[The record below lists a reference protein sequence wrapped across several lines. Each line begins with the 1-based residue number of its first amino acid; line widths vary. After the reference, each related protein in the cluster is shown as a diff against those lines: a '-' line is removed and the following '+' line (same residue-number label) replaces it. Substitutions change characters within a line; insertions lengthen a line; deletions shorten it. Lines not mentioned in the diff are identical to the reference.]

1 MDEYDDEEFENE
13 DLEVEDAKEEKVTWL
28 DDTATNKLRHESHYA
43 ETTDING
50 MMKLKLSPLT
60 QKILNCEIG
69 ENVTQ
74 EYPWIFVKKEI
85 IEDNLDLH
93 SESSDFLPVREQILN
108 YPESNLLIGYAPK
121 LTDDKGYFNICLTE
135 HSRDMVI
142 HQIEMMRYE
151 QQNRVKNAVFKPVRN
166 RQDLGTND
174 EVDQFLVKNNRPLF
188 EIEVKIKTQVLDSP
202 INLVNRN
209 AEEQRDGYIELVLT
223 RQSFNNVTRRLVS
236 RGDQANPATGDNEA
250 QTTTCTPINSWFQY
264 CYDYKPINTMAYND
278 EETKSMK
285 KFLQTHTDFICNEI
299 LLNTIWDFYADDY
312 QNLVQ
317 NEKDTRAP
325 TPIAYTEYQRYHDGK
340 LTGEKVIN
348 DFSWHPLQTGIAI
361 AAYTDHAKSEYLIGR
376 NDQDEVLRACQGNN
390 KLLVWSINDCLA
402 PKLILECPREVTAVS
417 IRPFDGKTVIGGCC
431 NGQIAIWSLPER
443 IDNAGEMQLG
453 SASQMKYHAV
463 MKNLMSW
470 MKETDGIKVIHPA
483 AMSSIQAS
491 QKNSITQIIWL
502 PSHSKLNEN
511 GQIVELKTS
520 TNVEELGWQFVTS
533 SEDGTREEIERL
545 NKQKYKYRGKR
556 KKITKPDALIRSIS
570 PFKVLNNIFSP
581 MYMLAISHP
590 IEDRRVVIS
599 AMNFYVPRIQ
609 KVLTKTI
616 IIDKSDIGTRRYYKP
631 VMEKS
636 ENNETTKM
644 ILVGTLEGDVGMIT
658 WDGYEF
664 ATGLK
669 INTESVRWIWRKEG
683 IHDGPVTHIIRSN
696 YLNNVILTLGGKTFA
711 IWREDFSEPIFLRKS
726 TIRYSACC
734 WSTSRPTVFILART
748 DGTIEIWD
756 LIVTGD
762 EACFTQSLS
771 GRIITGIY
779 IHDLYLKP
787 PCIAF
792 CDFNGTI
799 RVFVAPMDFS
809 IFDINDVK
817 WMKTFVDREVE
828 RIEQLRQ
835 WEKSWAT
842 TNIVNNIERTK
853 ISLENKVKKSIPS
866 EMQPEIRA
874 EMTEIVKKTELKKPK
889 LKSGQLIEE
898 ARMRWK
904 SMELER
910 MQRIILEKK
919 GFRKEDLAKKQEPV
933 LKLRHEANKKHER
946 IRDMIQR
953 RDRIFEDTV
962 TFHFPEQNDG
972 RVHTGMT
979 IGGTKIENL
988 NNINAENKAPN
999 YEASI
1004 HHSET
1009 DTSFVSPENLE
1020 DEAQIIK
1027 EFEQITE
1034 DAMETIKQH
1043 PYQDLFD
1050 WRKIIAEGHK
1060 RRHIIDIELRT
1071 KSKKY

>member
-1 MDEYDDEEFENE
+1 MDEYDDEEFE
-13 DLEVEDAKEEKVTWL
+13 DPEVEDAKEEKITWL
-28 DDTATNKLRHESHYA
+28 DDTTTNKHRPESHYA

-50 MMKLKLSPLT
+50 MMKLVLSPLT

-121 LTDDKGYFNICLTE
+121 PTDDKGYFNICLTE

-142 HQIEMMRYE
+142 HQIEMLRYE
-151 QQNRVKNAVFKPVRN
+151 QQNRVENSVFKQVRN
-166 RQDLGTND
+166 RKDLGRND
-174 EVDQFLVKNNRPLF
+174 EVDRFLVKNNRPLF

-264 CYDYKPINTMAYND
+264 SYDYKPINTMAYND
-278 EETKSMK
+278 NETKSMK
-285 KFLQTHTDFICNEI
+285 KFLQTHTDFIYNEI
-299 LLNTIWDFYADDY
+299 LLNSIWDLHADDY
-312 QNLVQ
+312 QNLVK

-325 TPIAYTEYQRYHDGK
+325 TPMAYTEYQRYHDGK
-340 LTGEKVIN
+340 LTEEKVIN
-348 DFSWHPLQTGIAI
+348 DFNWHPLQTGIAI
-361 AAYTDHAKSEYLIGR
+361 ATYTDHAKSEYLIGR
-376 NDQDEVLRACQGNN
+376 NYRDEVLRACQGNN

-443 IDNAGEMQLG
+443 IDNADGMQLD
-453 SASQMKYHAV
+453 SASQIKYHAV

-533 SEDGTREEIERL
+533 SRQREEIERL

-556 KKITKPDALIRSIS
+556 KAIKKPSALTRSIS

-581 MYMLAISHP
+581 LYMLAINHP
-590 IEDRRVVIS
+590 NEDRRVVIT
-599 AMNFYVPRIQ
+599 AMNFYVPPIQ

-631 VMEKS
+631 VMEKL

-669 INTESVRWIWRKEG
+669 INTESVRWIWRNEG

-696 YLNNVILTLGGKTFA
+696 HLNNIILTIGGKVFA
-711 IWREDFSEPIFLRKS
+711 IWREDFSEPIFQRKS

-734 WSTSRPTVFILART
+734 WSISRPTVFILART

-771 GRIITGIY
+771 GQIITGVY

-809 IFDINDVK
+809 IFDMNDVK

-828 RIEQLRQ
+828 RIEQMRQ
-835 WEKSWAT
+835 WEKTWAT
-842 TNIVNNIERTK
+842 VNIENIERTK
-853 ISLENKVKKSIPS
+853 ISLKDKVKKSIRS

-874 EMTEIVKKTELKKPK
+874 EMTKIVKKTELKKPK

-898 ARMRWK
+898 AQMRWK

-910 MQRIILEKK
+910 MQRILLEQK
-919 GFRKEDLAKKQEPV
+919 GLRREDLAKKQEPV
-933 LKLRHEANKKHER
+933 LKLRHEANKKHGR
-946 IRDMIQR
+946 ILNMIQQ
-953 RDRIFEDTV
+953 RDRIFKDTV
-962 TFHFPEQNDG
+962 TFHFPERNDG
-972 RVHTGMT
+972 R
-979 IGGTKIENL
+979 GTKIENL
-988 NNINAENKAPN
+988 NSINAQNKAQN
-999 YEASI
+999 NDAAI
-1004 HHSET
+1004 HHT
-1009 DTSFVSPENLE
+1009 KADTSFVSPENLQE
-1020 DEAQIIK
+1020 ETQIIN
-1027 EFEQITE
+1027 EFERITE
-1034 DAMETIKQH
+1034 DAMETMKQR

-1050 WRKIIAEGHK
+1050 WRKIIAEGHM
-1060 RRHIIDIELRT
+1060 RRHIIDIELRM
-1071 KSKKY
+1071 KSKK